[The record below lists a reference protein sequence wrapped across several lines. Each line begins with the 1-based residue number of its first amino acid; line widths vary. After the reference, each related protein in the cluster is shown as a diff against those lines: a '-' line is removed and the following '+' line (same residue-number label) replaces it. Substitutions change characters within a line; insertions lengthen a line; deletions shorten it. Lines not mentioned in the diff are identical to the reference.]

1 MATETLEFKTEL
13 KQLLHLITHSLYSN
27 KKIVLRELVSNASDA
42 IHKLRFDSLDRGEI
56 LGDDKD
62 FRIVITPDDQ
72 AGTLTISDNG
82 IGMSR
87 QGVIENLGTVARSG
101 TKAFLE
107 KVREAGENKTRP
119 DLIGQFGVGFYSSY
133 RSEEHTSELQ
143 SH

>member
-42 IHKLRFDSLDRGEI
+42 IHKLRFDSLDRGEL

-62 FRIVITPDDQ
+62 FKIVITPDE
-72 AGTLTISDNG
+72 ASGTLTISDNG

-107 KVREAGENKTRP
+107 KVRRLYGAN
-119 DLIGQFGVGFYSSY
+119 
-133 RSEEHTSELQ
+133 
-143 SH
+143 